1 MSVSNTIFLLGIVI
15 GATITTTLSPVGMV
29 VAALMIALYLVF
41 VQTRS

>member
-1 MSVSNTIFLLGIVI
+1 MSMSNSMLLLGIVI

-41 VQTRS
+41 VQTRA